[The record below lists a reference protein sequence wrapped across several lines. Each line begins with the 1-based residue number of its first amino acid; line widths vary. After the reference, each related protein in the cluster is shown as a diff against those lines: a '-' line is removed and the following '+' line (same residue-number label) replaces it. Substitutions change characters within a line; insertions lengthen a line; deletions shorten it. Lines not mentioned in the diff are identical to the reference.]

1 MDAAKTITLIWCA
14 ATVAV
19 ALYDL
24 FKIYSSDED
33 TLLANRQRFEA
44 YSTYLSIGGVLGTF
58 IGITWGLIDF
68 DSENLDASVPSLL
81 NGLKF
86 AFLTSIFGM
95 FGSYVVNK
103 YTTSKYN
110 AYGETDIAA
119 AALGL
124 SKTVAELKS
133 SIEQNNTK
141 VLETAMNQIANTF
154 KEEMGKVSTELQGLM
169 KKLVDKNFEELNT
182 SINNL
187 NQWQKDNKNMIA
199 KLIFQYNTAVKTF
212 EESST
217 ALSGMTEKTK
227 ELVGEEGELTKLI
240 DNLHTAMIE
249 DDNFV
254 EISSNISTA
263 ASNLKQNSTD
273 WQNSMN
279 DLKQWVESQKGLNT
293 NVASLIFKLQ
303 EITKQKDFNE
313 KFWKDTRDGMNEA
326 TNIISN
332 ASTKLK
338 QDLGYLNAQFYDR
351 LNETLSAL
359 DDCIKGFMKVKN
371 R

>member
-24 FKIYSSDED
+24 FKIKYSDED
-33 TLLANRQRFEA
+33 ALLANRQRFEA

-110 AYGETDIAA
+110 AYGETDIEA

-187 NQWQKDNKNMIA
+187 NKWQQDNKEMIA

-212 EESST
+212 ESSST
-217 ALSGMTEKTK
+217 ALSNMTASTK

-240 DNLHTAMIE
+240 DNLHTAMVE

-254 EISSNISTA
+254 ELSSNISTA
-263 ASNLKQNSTD
+263 ASNLKQNSTE
-273 WQNSMN
+273 WETSLKN
-279 DLKQWVESQKGLNT
+279 LKQWVEDQKGLNQ
-293 NVASLIFKLQ
+293 NVGLLITKL
-303 EITKQKDFNE
+303 EDITKQKDFDTE
-313 KFWKDTRDGMNEA
+313 FWASTRKGMNEA
-326 TNIISN
+326 TTIISN
-332 ASTKLK
+332 ASTKLN
-338 QDLGYLNAQFYDR
+338 QDLRYLDNQFYERLNA
-351 LNETLSAL
+351 TLSAL
-359 DDCIKGFMKVKN
+359 DDCIKGFMK
-371 R
+371 